1 MYKDQITA
9 CRLRCSVCNHQQCRR
24 RCNIHTWLIYSWI
37 SYTTGVCL
45 TSVLYFCCC
54 CCFLLSKNFVMTWQL
69 SSIWLLKFIYIYI
82 YTFLRL
88 LGYCA
93 RARLGMYKNRRTG
106 WVIFSFTTRTF
117 TPHKHSYNMYMTTVP
132 AAAAAHIFQFSHKFC
147 CCCLNIAA
155 WIVKWA

>member
-69 SSIWLLKFIYIYI
+69 SPIWLLKFIYIYI
-82 YTFLRL
+82 HFYACWAIVPVPVWECIKIGVPVELFSPSQ
-88 LGYCA
+88 
-93 RARLGMYKNRRTG
+93 RAHLHRA
-106 WVIFSFTTRTF
+106 
-117 TPHKHSYNMYMTTVP
+117 HQHSYNMYMTTVP
-132 AAAAAHIFQFSHKFC
+132 AAAAHIFQFSHKFC